1 MPKSKICLPDVNV
14 WIAFAWQGHVHH
26 EIVKPWFATLEPGQ
40 AAFCRV
46 TQMGFLRLITNARVM
61 GRELLSQRNAWKI
74 YDDLARDRR
83 VTFANESADVEPVW
97 KRYTQSRFTG
107 TNIWTDAYL
116 AALASVQGMR
126 LVTLD
131 RGIGRIDRFESL
143 ILGQ

>member
-14 WIAFAWQGHVHH
+14 WIAFAWQGHVRH

-97 KRYTQSRFTG
+97 KRYTQARFTG

-126 LVTLD
+126 LVSLD
-131 RGIGRIDRFESL
+131 RGIGRIDGFESL